1 MKWLYGNVSS
11 GTQTFYNGNNFNK
24 VIKNEVNNKGNKKV
38 YCKYDVVDVGWM
50 VTLWDG
56 NGKNISR
63 VSLAKR
69 AKHAAA
75 RETVA
80 PNSTSRKKGLI
91 SKLMAVLSIC

>member
-1 MKWLYGNVSS
+1 MFLVPLKPSTTGRNEISKINS
-11 GTQTFYNGNNFNK
+11 A
-24 VIKNEVNNKGNKKV
+24 IKNEVNDKRIKKCS
-38 YCKYDVVDVGWM
+38 CKCGMVDVGAIE
-50 VTLWDG
+50 TLRDG

-69 AKHAAA
+69 AKHAAV

-91 SKLMAVLSIC
+91 SKRMGVLSIC